1 MKGYAKI
8 RNESKP
14 PKTSQIIAILSQIR
28 VKPPKLWRNHQKRA
42 KLWRNHPTQ
51 IMSKPPKPAKLDRN
65 HLVWVVLGGSIS
77 TLVK

>member
-1 MKGYAKI
+1 MKSYAKI

-42 KLWRNHPTQ
+42 KLWRNHP
-51 IMSKPPKPAKLDRN
+51 KRAKL
-65 HLVWVVLGGSIS
+65 
-77 TLVK
+77 